1 MKMVDAAA
9 APLVAVFA
17 SDRGPG
23 DAERASLMSQ
33 AGSYFAR
40 RGARVVCLAEN
51 EVVPVPLITAIR
63 AAGGQVQIVADSSIV
78 LPPALS
84 SVPMEVLATRE
95 ERFARLAEL
104 AEAYVALPG
113 SLASASALFG
123 AWAAARLQGR
133 TPPVLMLNRHR
144 AYEVVRGYAAD
155 VLSPGLPGHE
165 RAVQFADTIED
176 LWARLSRLVSEA
188 RQNIGHK

>member
-1 MKMVDAAA
+1 MMEPAIN
-9 APLVAVFA
+9 APVVAVFA
-17 SDRGPG
+17 SDKGPG
-23 DAERASLMSQ
+23 DPERASIMSQ
-33 AGSYFAR
+33 AGSYFAK
-40 RGARVVCLAEN
+40 RGARIVCLAEN
-51 EVVPVPLITAIR
+51 GIIPVPLITAAR
-63 AAGGQVQIVADSSIV
+63 AAGGQVQIVADTSIV

-84 SVPMEVLATRE
+84 DVMMEVLAMRE
-95 ERFARLAEL
+95 ERFEHLAQV
-104 AEAYVALPG
+104 AQAYVALPG

-123 AWAAARLQGR
+123 AWAAAKLQGR

-144 AYEVVRGYAAD
+144 AYEVMRGYAAD

-188 RQNIGHK
+188 R